1 MKNKIAYIFVVLFW
15 LIASSCL
22 AQDTFYIMIR
32 TKEIVEFDHSTMHIT
47 DRYPNKNGFEI
58 KLNAGDMLM
67 LHLYDKEKMF
77 RDVIVKSNDSLI
89 YRKTYNSKSRLI
101 YWPTYNFPCIIRIS
115 KPRKNK

>member
-22 AQDTFYIMIR
+22 AQDTLYIMIK
-32 TKEIVEFDHSTMHIT
+32 TKEILEFDHSTMHIT
-47 DRYPNKNGFEI
+47 DIYSNKNGFEI
-58 KLNAGDMLM
+58 KLDAKEMLM
-67 LHLYDKEKMF
+67 LHLFDEEKMF
-77 RDVIVKSNDSLI
+77 RDVIVKSNNDLI

-101 YWPTYNFPCIIRIS
+101 YFSIYDFPCVVNIS